1 MADKRTLPALT
12 AAMFAVSF
20 SLVLFELLLTRL
32 FAVVIF
38 AQFAHLALALA
49 LLGISVGA
57 VLQHV
62 RPSLVP
68 EEGLERR
75 LGLLLLLQG
84 VTTLFAVWC
93 TLEFPVTTQFETPPV
108 TYQERS
114 SIAADLIDPVW
125 FGALLPV
132 LAVPFTVAGLAFAG
146 TFQRRKQ
153 WIGRLYGAD
162 LLGGAVGA
170 VAFLPLLTMLAG
182 PDTVFVI
189 LAVTCGA
196 SFGLLRERADD
207 LWTRVA
213 GGLSVVAVLSALIGL
228 GGTEILKV
236 KYAAGYAEENVEYVH
251 WTPLTRLAVHED
263 AKRGAYIL
271 LDNSSASQ
279 VVRSEAQRVKLTKEE
294 TRSLVYR
301 LHEPPG
307 HVAILAASAGPE
319 VAVAQH
325 FGFTDIEAIDIAGE
339 IFDIVGERF
348 AEDPTNPFTH
358 GGTKRVKSDG
368 RAAILHSKKP
378 YDIIQMVHANLWSSA
393 GLLSSAWSPSLLET
407 TDAFHT
413 YLDRLKPDG
422 TLSFGRGQTTTW
434 IVRASAEALRERG
447 VKNPR
452 SHMAYVKG
460 RSSVMLLK
468 PRPWTVE
475 ERDKLVEVLEGY
487 RRGMPTWNPV
497 QIDPLGKPDP
507 QVRRWLNEGAVM
519 TDDRPY
525 FDTWDGV
532 KFTLREAFR
541 RATGEVQSE
550 EPLAV
555 VYRSIAIQ
563 AAFVFVAGF
572 FFILVPLFWRGA
584 SGVSE
589 LTGVAPALLYICC
602 LGYGYLALETVLI
615 HELVLFVGH
624 PTYAV
629 TGVILAMLLFSGLGS
644 IAAEMVEEE
653 ALVKTLRG
661 VLVAVVGLGLLQGY
675 VVPGLLY
682 EHALG
687 LAPLVRL
694 VVVGVLLAPLGFVM
708 GMPFPLAMRTLPEES
723 TGIVPWAWALNG
735 WMSVAASMMTVMIS
749 RLEGYHRAFAVSL
762 AAYALA
768 FLVAGA
774 MSRVRRK
781 SSGSGGN

>member
-68 EEGLERR
+68 EQGLERR
-75 LGLLLLLQG
+75 LGMLLLLQG
-84 VTTLFAVWC
+84 ITTLIAVVC
-93 TLEFPVTTQFETPPV
+93 TVEFPVTTQFETPPV

-114 SIAADLIDPVW
+114 SIAANLIDPFW
-125 FGALLPV
+125 FGALLPI
-132 LAVPFTVAGLAFAG
+132 LAVPFTIAGLAFAG
-146 TFQRRKQ
+146 TFQRRKV

-170 VAFLPLLTMLAG
+170 VAFLPLLTLLAG

-196 SFGLLRERADD
+196 AFALLRDGGDD
-207 LWTRVA
+207 NWTRAA
-213 GGLSVVAVLSALIGL
+213 GGLGAVALLASLVGL
-228 GGTEILKV
+228 GGNEVLRV
-236 KYAAGYAEENVEYVH
+236 KYAAGYAEENVGYVH

-263 AKRGAYIL
+263 EKRGAYIL

-279 VVRSEAQRVKLTKEE
+279 VVRSEAQRLGLTKEE

-301 LHEPPG
+301 LHDPPG

-339 IFDIVGERF
+339 IFDIVGDKF
-348 AEDPTNPFTH
+348 ADDPTNPYTH
-358 GGTKRVKSDG
+358 GGTKRIKSDG
-368 RAAILHSKKP
+368 RAAILHSKEP

-452 SHMAYVKG
+452 QHIAYVKG

-468 PRPWTVE
+468 PRPWTVA
-475 ERDKLVEVLEGY
+475 ERDKLVEVLDVY
-487 RRGMPTWNPV
+487 RRGMPKWDPLK
-497 QIDPLGKPDP
+497 IDPLGEPDA
-507 QVRRWLNEGAVM
+507 QVRRWLNDGAVM

-532 KFTLREAFR
+532 KHTLSQAFAQ
-541 RATGEVQSE
+541 ATGDGQGES
-550 EPLAV
+550 PLAV

-563 AAFVFVAGF
+563 ALFVFAAGF
-572 FFILVPLFWRGA
+572 LFILVPLFLRGA
-584 SGVSE
+584 SGVSK
-589 LTGVAPALLYICC
+589 LTGVFPALLYICC

-629 TGVILAMLLFSGLGS
+629 TGVILSMLLFSGLGS
-644 IAAEMVEEE
+644 VTAERVPEE
-653 ALVKTLRG
+653 ALVRTLRG
-661 VLVAVVGLGLLQGY
+661 VLVAVLLLGLLQGY

-682 EHALG
+682 EYFLG
-687 LAPLVRL
+687 LAPLMRL
-694 VVVGVLLAPLGFVM
+694 AIVGLLLAPLGFVM

-749 RLEGYHRAFAVSL
+749 RLEGYHRAYAVSL

-768 FLVAGA
+768 FVFAHA
-774 MSRVRRK
+774 MSRVRPK
-781 SSGSGGN
+781 

>member
-1 MADKRTLPALT
+1 MADKKSDASSLRALT
-12 AAMFAVSF
+12 VAMFAVSF

-75 LGLLLLLQG
+75 LGFLLLLQG
-84 VTTLFAVWC
+84 IATLIAVVC
-93 TLEFPVTTQFETPPV
+93 TVEFPITTQFETPPV

-114 SIAADLIDPVW
+114 GIAADLLDPVW
-125 FGALLPV
+125 FGALLPI
-132 LAVPFTVAGLAFAG
+132 LAVPFTIAGLAFAG

-170 VAFLPLLTMLAG
+170 VAFLPLLSWLAG

-189 LAVTCGA
+189 VAVTGGSA
-196 SFGLLRERADD
+196 YLLLRDSSDAR
-207 LWTRVA
+207 WTQAA
-213 GGLSVVAVLSALIGL
+213 GGMGVIALLLTLIGFT
-228 GGTEILKV
+228 GTEVLRV
-236 KYAAGYAEENVEYVH
+236 KYAAGYAEENVSYVQ
-251 WTPLTRLAVHED
+251 WTPLTRLAIHED
-263 AKRGAYIL
+263 DKRGSYIL

-279 VVRSEAQRVKLTKEE
+279 VVRDEAQRTRLTKEE

-325 FGFTDIEAIDIAGE
+325 FGFENIEAIDIAGE
-339 IFDIVGERF
+339 IFDIVGDQF
-348 AEDPTNPFTH
+348 ADDPTNPYTH
-358 GGTKRVKSDG
+358 AGTKRIKSDG
-368 RAAILHSKKP
+368 RAAILHSKEP

-422 TLSFGRGQTTTW
+422 TLSFGRGSSTTW
-434 IVRASAEALRERG
+434 IIRASAEALRERG

-452 SHMAYVKG
+452 LHMAYVKG
-460 RSSVMLLK
+460 RSSVLLLK

-475 ERDKLVEVLEGY
+475 ERDLLVSQLGQY
-487 RRGMPTWNPV
+487 RRGQPNWDPLK
-497 QIDPLGKPDP
+497 IDPLGKPNP
-507 QVRRWLNEGAVM
+507 QVRHWLTQGAVM

-532 KFTLREAFR
+532 KRTLTQAFDR
-541 RATGEVQSE
+541 VRGEEQTD
-550 EPLAV
+550 EPIAV
-555 VYRSIAIQ
+555 VYRSIAMQ
-563 AAFVFVAGF
+563 AAFVFAAGF
-572 FFILVPLFWRGA
+572 FFILVPLIMRGA
-584 SGVSE
+584 SGVSK
-589 LTGVAPALLYICC
+589 LGGVAPALLYICC

-629 TGVILAMLLFSGLGS
+629 TGVILSMLLFSGIGS
-644 IAAEMVEEE
+644 VMAEKVPEEK
-653 ALVKTLRG
+653 LVATLRM
-661 VLVAVVGLGLLQGY
+661 VLVAIVGLGLLQGY

-682 EHALG
+682 EYALG

-694 VVVGVLLAPLGFVM
+694 LVVGVLLAPLGFVM
-708 GMPFPLAMRTLPEES
+708 GMPFPLSMRTLPESS

-749 RLEGYHRAFAVSL
+749 RLEGYSTAYAVSL

-768 FLVAGA
+768 FVVAGA
-774 MSRVRRK
+774 MSKVAPK
-781 SSGSGGN
+781 